1 MLSGKATLEIDGSHQ
16 MLSQHEGVKVPP
28 NVPHQ
33 ILNESDAYGWLRLRN
48 LEFLVISQ
56 SPSSGDR
63 VLVS

>member
-1 MLSGKATLEIDGSHQ
+1 